1 LLKQNTI
8 NKGHIRDV
16 GASANDADI
25 PGCNADDEGENQV
38 SADFDSGSR
47 PEEVVVAEGRSTE
60 LG

>member
-1 LLKQNTI
+1 
-8 NKGHIRDV
+8 V
-16 GASANDADI
+16 CSS
-25 PGCNADDEGENQV
+25 NQV